1 MSTNMRTPFSSS
13 TKSPSRDCSSMLRL
27 YWNPEHPP
35 GTTLT
40 RSPDVSGRPSSLAI
54 NFLISAAAGSVTM
67 SVIAGAAGTAVVSL
81 GTVCVDISDNSLTLS
96 QIDNRRFILLTF
108 TQNNK
113 FGFHRFNRHLAR
125 NLLSHVAKRFG
136 LGGIG
141 VADDHRHALITTF
154 PHVNAQGNR
163 PQKGHVVSA
172 GKLLPAPFTEDVVSC
187 ARVGSDEVTHILDYA
202 EHWYGDCLK
211 HSQGPAHI
219 GNRYVLRCGNQN
231 CA

>member
-54 NFLISAAAGSVTM
+54 NFLISVTAGSVTM
-67 SVIAGAAGTAVVSL
+67 SVIAGAGVGTAVVSL

-96 QIDNRRFILLTF
+96 QIGNRKFILLTF

-113 FGFHRFNRHLAR
+113 FGFHCFNGHLAR
-125 NLLSHVAKRFG
+125 HLLSHVSKRLG
-136 LGGIG
+136 LGGVG
-141 VADDHRHALITTF
+141 VADDHRHALIPTF
-154 PHVNAQGNR
+154 PNVNAQGNC
-163 PQKGHVVSA
+163 P
-172 GKLLPAPFTEDVVSC
+172 
-187 ARVGSDEVTHILDYA
+187 
-202 EHWYGDCLK
+202 
-211 HSQGPAHI
+211 
-219 GNRYVLRCGNQN
+219 
-231 CA
+231 